1 VTQDTPR
8 FELAEL
14 GGGRFA
20 VRGALGF
27 TTAKEILAASKP
39 AFAEHAVLKIDL
51 SGVTQSDSAGLAL
64 LLEWINWAKHYRRE
78 IRYFDIPK
86 PILAIARI
94 SEVTDLLHAGER
106 WTGPV
111 GGVTAPAVNPAT

>member
-1 VTQDTPR
+1 VKKRSAD
-8 FELAEL
+8 FELAAL

-20 VRGALGF
+20 LRGVLGF
-27 TTAKEILAASKP
+27 ATAKQILAASKP
-39 AFAEHAVLKIDL
+39 AFADHAVLKVDL
-51 SGVTQSDSAGLAL
+51 SGVTESDSAGLAL

-78 IRYFDIPK
+78 IRYFDIP
-86 PILAIARI
+86 PAILAIARI

-111 GGVTAPAVNPAT
+111 GAPANPGSRPA